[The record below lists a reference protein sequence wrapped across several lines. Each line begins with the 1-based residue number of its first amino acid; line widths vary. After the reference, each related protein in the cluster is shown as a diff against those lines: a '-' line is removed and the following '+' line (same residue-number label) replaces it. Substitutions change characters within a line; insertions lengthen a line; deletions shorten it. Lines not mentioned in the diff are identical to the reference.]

1 LGRTARF
8 QEERGSHKSSRGRFD
23 SVPATI

>member
-1 LGRTARF
+1 VKNGSL